1 MGYDGRVMPP
11 MYHLDLDAAQI
22 RGARVALLP
31 GDPGRS
37 RLIAERIATAHGGR
51 VAERPLASNREFCT
65 YLAEIAGAP
74 VLVTS
79 TGIGGPSTSIAVDE
93 LDRKSTRLN
102 SRHSHISY
110 GVFFL

>member
-1 MGYDGRVMPP
+1 MPP

-79 TGIGGPSTSIAVDE
+79 MVWKSSGSMAQALPRWIVSSWLRRNLPSPGVSP
-93 LDRKSTRLN
+93 RSTR
-102 SRHSHISY
+102 S
-110 GVFFL
+110 